1 MHVYLYVCMCVCFQV
16 NPAFDTY
23 RIGTI
28 IEMVRSMA
36 LALAEEEG
44 LRVRVCVQQPLGEVR
59 GVSTYI

>member
-1 MHVYLYVCMCVCFQV
+1 MCVCFQV